1 MQPYYEQ
8 YFGNPSSIHR
18 FGREAFEAVEDSRE
32 KLAGSINA
40 DRDNIIFTSG
50 GTESDNIAIL
60 GTAAKNR
67 RSLKEHPHGPH
78 VITTPI
84 EHAAVLNTCKYL
96 ETQGFKVKYLPVDE
110 YGMLDVDELDEAIT
124 PATFLITTIYGH
136 NEIGTIEPVPEI
148 GKLAAERG
156 VAFHTDAVQAFGKI
170 PIDVKEEKIDLLS
183 LSSHKIYGPK
193 GVGALYIGNDI
204 DLEGVTHGGGHEKGI
219 RPSTHNVPGIIGLA
233 RAAELA
239 SERMEEDTKHLLELR
254 DGLIRG
260 ILESIED
267 SYLNGHPI
275 HRLPNNTHFR
285 FTGIE
290 GEALLLSLDSKGIA
304 ASTGSAC
311 SSKKA
316 EPSKTLVAI
325 GIDPVMVH
333 GSIRFTVGRQNSKEE
348 VEYVLEVL
356 PDIISKLREMSPL
369 W

>member
-1 MQPYYEQ
+1 M
-8 YFGNPSSIHR
+8 
-18 FGREAFEAVEDSRE
+18 
-32 KLAGSINA
+32 
-40 DRDNIIFTSG
+40 
-50 GTESDNIAIL
+50 
-60 GTAAKNR
+60 
-67 RSLKEHPHGPH
+67 
-78 VITTPI
+78 
-84 EHAAVLNTCKYL
+84 
-96 ETQGFKVKYLPVDE
+96 
-110 YGMLDVDELDEAIT
+110 
-124 PATFLITTIYGH
+124 
-136 NEIGTIEPVPEI
+136 
-148 GKLAAERG
+148 
-156 VAFHTDAVQAFGKI
+156 
-170 PIDVKEEKIDLLS
+170 
-183 LSSHKIYGPK
+183 
-193 GVGALYIGNDI
+193 
-204 DLEGVTHGGGHEKGI
+204 
-219 RPSTHNVPGIIGLA
+219 A